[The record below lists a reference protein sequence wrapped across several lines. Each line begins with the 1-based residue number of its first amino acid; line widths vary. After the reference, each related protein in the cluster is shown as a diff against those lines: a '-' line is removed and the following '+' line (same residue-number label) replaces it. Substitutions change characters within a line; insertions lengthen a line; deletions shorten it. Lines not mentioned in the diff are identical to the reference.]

1 MKWNLSYNARSF
13 ISDQTYIYRMYGL
26 EMDNLGTKKTTNSR
40 KSKDNNDEDR
50 LLEILESFNVLIEN

>member
-1 MKWNLSYNARSF
+1 
-13 ISDQTYIYRMYGL
+13 MYGL